1 MKRNRKKKEK
11 EKMTERLLVLT
22 DQDDIR
28 KGNIRLGLCCIN
40 NTLRKQGIFCSRSMI
55 RKNFSVEK
63 AKEYTLSNINDISK
77 ILVWNDKHN
86 IFSYRLSSDM
96 YPHFTDTETS
106 PYSMDF
112 SKQALQRTGE
122 LARNY
127 GHRITMHPGQYNQ
140 VGTNSPSVFLKTVD
154 DLKLHADILD
164 NMGMDDEAI
173 CNVHGGGTY
182 GDKETTIRRWIDQF
196 DELPRNVKN
205 RLTIEN
211 CEKCYSVRDCI
222 TIANET
228 KLPVV
233 FDTHHYNCYS
243 ILHPNEKQEDVSEDL
258 LNEIVD
264 TWRGR
269 RPLFH
274 ISDQKEG
281 ARIGAHSDY
290 INEIPDYLLN
300 LAYTTCFD
308 IDVEAKAKEDA
319 ILNLHKKYNHL
330 FF

>member
-1 MKRNRKKKEK
+1 MS
-11 EKMTERLLVLT
+11 ERILLVN
-22 DQDDIR
+22 DNDDIR

-40 NTLRKQGIFCSRSMI
+40 NRLRQDGIFCSRSMT
-55 RKNFSVEK
+55 RKNFTVEK
-63 AKEYTLSNINDISK
+63 AKEYTLKNLKDVNK
-77 ILVWNDKHN
+77 ILFWNDKHN

-96 YPHFTDTETS
+96 YPHFTDTETEG
-106 PYSMDF
+106 YTMDF
-112 SKQALQRTGE
+112 SRDVLREVGTLSK
-122 LARNY
+122 NY
-127 GHRITMHPGQYNQ
+127 GHRVTMHPGQYNQ
-140 VGTNSPSVFLKTVD
+140 VGTISPSVFLKTVD

-164 NMGMDDEAI
+164 GMGLDDEAI

-182 GDKETTIRRWIDQF
+182 GDKETTIRRWVEQF
-196 DELPRNVKN
+196 DDLPRNVKN

-222 TIANET
+222 TIAEET
-228 KLPVV
+228 KIPVV

-243 ILHPNEKQEDVSEDL
+243 ILHPNETQEEVTQDL
-258 LNEIVD
+258 LGEIVD

-274 ISDQKEG
+274 ISEQREG
-281 ARIGAHSDY
+281 ARVGAHSDY
-290 INEIPDYLLN
+290 IEEIPNYLQE

-308 IDVEAKAKEDA
+308 IDIEAKAKEDA
-319 ILNLHKKYNHL
+319 IFTLYKKYNHL

>member
-1 MKRNRKKKEK
+1 MNDRI
-11 EKMTERLLVLT
+11 LLLN

-40 NTLRKQGIFCSRSMI
+40 NKLRQDGIFCSRSMI
-55 RKNFSVEK
+55 RKNFTPEK
-63 AKEYTLSNINDISK
+63 AKEYALKNINDVSK
-77 ILVWNDKHN
+77 LLVWNDKHN

-96 YPHFTDTETS
+96 YPHFTDTETES
-106 PYSMDF
+106 YSMDF
-112 SKQALQRTGE
+112 SKDALRRLGTLVE
-122 LARNY
+122 NY
-127 GHRITMHPGQYNQ
+127 GHRVTMHPGQYNQ
-140 VGTNSPSVFLKTVD
+140 VGTNAPSVFLKTME

-164 NMGMDDEAI
+164 GIGLDDDAI
-173 CNVHGGGTY
+173 CNVHGGGMY

-222 TIANET
+222 TIAEAT
-228 KLPVV
+228 KIPVV

-243 ILHPNEKQEDVSEDL
+243 ILHPHETQETVTQDL
-258 LNEIVD
+258 LGEIVD

-274 ISDQKEG
+274 ISDQREG
-281 ARIGAHSDY
+281 SRIGAHSDY
-290 INEIPDYLLN
+290 INEIPDYLLE
-300 LAYTTCFD
+300 LAYTTRFD

-319 ILNLHKKYNHL
+319 IMSLHKKYNHL